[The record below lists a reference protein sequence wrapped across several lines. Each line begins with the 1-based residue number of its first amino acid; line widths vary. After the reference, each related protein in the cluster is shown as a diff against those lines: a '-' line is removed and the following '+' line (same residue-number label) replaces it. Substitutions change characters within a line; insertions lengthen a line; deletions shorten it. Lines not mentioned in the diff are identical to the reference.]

1 MYSFGCNDE
10 GTLGRDTS
18 EDGSETLPGK
28 VDGLP
33 KIVMVSAGD
42 SHTAA
47 LSEQGQVFFWG
58 NFRVSDEQLHKI
70 CSSIFTRLRL
80 SGLAKCASFFFH

>member
-18 EDGSETLPGK
+18 EDESEMSPGK
-28 VDGLP
+28 VEGLP
-33 KIVMVSAGD
+33 RIVMVSGGD

-47 LSEQGQVFFWG
+47 LSDEGQVFIWG
-58 NFRVSDEQLHKI
+58 NFRVRNMVLLYQ
-70 CSSIFTRLRL
+70 
-80 SGLAKCASFFFH
+80 